1 MFSTLIFVL
10 QTLIK
15 RILPLIKDNAYRWDV
30 WIAIL
35 AALPLLVKKDR
46 DDVESPLFILF
57 PEFQSYI
64 ENASID
70 SILRLTNT
78 LISCDKLNYIFMN
91 KVSSSWRKYISRIP
105 ISNPLLFSHVHTHT
119 HTQFTISCVI
129 VLLVKMESVYAI
141 SPNAV
146 TPIQQAAWLEFL
158 KALVTAADTMETNQL
173 ANVAYENDILK
184 PLLNHFSRF
193 RDLKSQTLIAI
204 LTQRNS

>member
-1 MFSTLIFVL
+1 M
-10 QTLIK
+10 
-15 RILPLIKDNAYRWDV
+15 

-35 AALPLLVKKDR
+35 AALPILVKKDR
-46 DDVESPLFILF
+46 DDAESPLFILF

-78 LISCDKLNYIFMN
+78 LISCDKLNYIFTN
-91 KVSSSWRKYISRIP
+91 KVSRLALHIVNSHRSCFTFINS
-105 ISNPLLFSHVHTHT
+105 LFLSGK
-119 HTQFTISCVI
+119 QFTISCVI

-141 SPNAV
+141 SPNAI
-146 TPIQQAAWLEFL
+146 TPIQQATWLEFL
-158 KALVTAADTMETNQL
+158 TALVHAADTLETNQL

-193 RDLKSQTLIAI
+193 RDLKSQTLIAV
-204 LTQRNS
+204 LTQRNL

>member
-1 MFSTLIFVL
+1 M
-10 QTLIK
+10 
-15 RILPLIKDNAYRWDV
+15 
-30 WIAIL
+30 

-78 LISCDKLNYIFMN
+78 LIACDKLNYIFTN
-91 KVSSSWRKYISRIP
+91 KVSLRAPSLGLMLNIYRCHQLILYSFFCLPFK
-105 ISNPLLFSHVHTHT
+105 HTHA
-119 HTQFTISCVI
+119 QFTISCVI

-141 SPNAV
+141 SPNAI

-158 KALVTAADTMETNQL
+158 TALVSAADTLESNQL

-193 RDLKSQTLIAI
+193 RDLKSQALIAI

>member
-1 MFSTLIFVL
+1 M
-10 QTLIK
+10 
-15 RILPLIKDNAYRWDV
+15 

-35 AALPLLVKKDR
+35 ATLPVLVKKDR
-46 DDVESPLFILF
+46 DDAETPLFILF

-78 LISCDKLNYIFMN
+78 LISCEKFSYIFTN
-91 KVSSSWRKYISRIP
+91 KVSNSIIVFEFKISVNVYSYII
-105 ISNPLLFSHVHTHT
+105 LLFLLLFYL
-119 HTQFTISCVI
+119 QFSISCVI

-141 SPNAV
+141 SPNAISP
-146 TPIQQAAWLEFL
+146 TQQASWLEFL
-158 KALVTAADTMETNQL
+158 TALVNAVEKLGNLQL

-193 RDLKSQTLIAI
+193 RDLKSQPLIAV
-204 LTQRNS
+204 LTQKNS